1 MKLIADFMSVQD
13 DLSEK
18 RNATV
23 IFDADKNTVYT
34 PKGDEWMLRN
44 LVEDGAFSQADQ
56 TRYYPKDGEK
66 FVRALTDR
74 AGSRSYVALRE
85 EK

>member
-1 MKLIADFMSVQD
+1 MKLMADFISVQD

-23 IFDADKNTVYT
+23 IFDSETNTVST

-44 LVEDGAFSQADQ
+44 LVEDGAFSQ
-56 TRYYPKDGEK
+56 
-66 FVRALTDR
+66 
-74 AGSRSYVALRE
+74 
-85 EK
+85 